1 MNNKLFKVDFN
12 RTKLI
17 GDIISENNQ
26 SRLLCLHGGGP
37 IGRKNF
43 DVLRELLFKNGI
55 SSCAFD
61 FIGHGET
68 AGDITTS
75 SLEIRV
81 KQVLAVVQSQA
92 LPQPLSIVASSMSG
106 HIAIKLSEFL
116 NIKNIILIAPAVY
129 ASKVY
134 SVFFGPTFSEI
145 IREQYS
151 WRDSDIWGI
160 LKNYTG
166 NILIFAAEKDQI
178 IPNEIIERIYN
189 SAINANSKEI
199 VMFKDATHSLIEW
212 LNNHQDCLEQVS
224 DKICDI
230 MQK

>member
-1 MNNKLFKVDFN
+1 MPPWRRPN
-12 RTKLI
+12 R
-17 GDIISENNQ
+17 Q
-26 SRLLCLHGGGP
+26 
-37 IGRKNF
+37 KNF

-116 NIKNIILIAPAVY
+116 NIKILY
-129 ASKVY
+129 
-134 SVFFGPTFSEI
+134 
-145 IREQYS
+145 
-151 WRDSDIWGI
+151 
-160 LKNYTG
+160 
-166 NILIFAAEKDQI
+166 
-178 IPNEIIERIYN
+178 
-189 SAINANSKEI
+189 
-199 VMFKDATHSLIEW
+199 
-212 LNNHQDCLEQVS
+212 
-224 DKICDI
+224 
-230 MQK
+230 